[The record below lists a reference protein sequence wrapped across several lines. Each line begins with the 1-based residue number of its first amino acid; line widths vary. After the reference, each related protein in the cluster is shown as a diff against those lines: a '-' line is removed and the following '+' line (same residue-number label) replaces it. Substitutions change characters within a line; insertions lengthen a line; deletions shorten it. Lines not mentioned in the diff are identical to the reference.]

1 MTSRFIIFLFILFSI
16 DSFSQG
22 LMEDKLKPTR
32 QDSLRGSI
40 TPEREWWDL
49 TYYHLD
55 IKVEPDKKYIS
66 GSNTVGY
73 KVLKSNKTMQIDLQE
88 PMKITSVTSNGKKL
102 KFNREGNA
110 YFIQLRNKQ
119 KKNDINLSGTKCNN
133 WLGVPLKLTNGKT
146 IGMIGIQ
153 SYDQDVNFN
162 EEDKKILHFVSDQIA
177 MAIKR
182 KIDDIQIH
190 KQAHYDQLTGLTNKA
205 LFHDRLDQAIHTA
218 ERKDE
223 VLAVLF
229 IDLDKYVLN
238 LELSKAPPIP
248 ITLFFETPVAFNV
261 K

>member
-88 PMKITSVTSNGKKL
+88 PMIITSVISNGKKL

-110 YFIQLRNKQ
+110 YFIQLRINKR
-119 KKNDINLSGTKCNN
+119 
-133 WLGVPLKLTNGKT
+133 KT
-146 IGMIGIQ
+146 ILII
-153 SYDQDVNFN
+153 
-162 EEDKKILHFVSDQIA
+162 
-177 MAIKR
+177 
-182 KIDDIQIH
+182 
-190 KQAHYDQLTGLTNKA
+190 
-205 LFHDRLDQAIHTA
+205 
-218 ERKDE
+218 
-223 VLAVLF
+223 
-229 IDLDKYVLN
+229 
-238 LELSKAPPIP
+238 
-248 ITLFFETPVAFNV
+248 
-261 K
+261 